1 MSLTKEPPLT
11 LKSRL
16 EMKSRILVIEDDRI
30 LLENTAELLEL
41 SGYEVE
47 KAENG
52 KIGVKKVHD
61 FEPDLIVCDVMMP
74 ELDGYGVLYILAK
87 NPKTSSIPFIF
98 LTAKTE
104 KEDFRKGM
112 SLGADDYLTKP
123 FDELELLNAVE
134 ARLKKIQSLKKE
146 FSQDS
151 AGIQEFIKE
160 AELLNVVGALTE
172 DRKLYTYNSG
182 EFIFREGDFANFI
195 YFVEK
200 GSVKT
205 YKHNDNHK
213 ELILEIYSKG
223 DFFGYQAVLE
233 DREYAA
239 FSAALEQSEIYKIPK
254 QDFLKLLY
262 GDVSVSSRFIKMIS
276 RNLSDKEDQ
285 LVQLAYD
292 SVKKRVAIQLLQL
305 TKEDPENTI
314 DLSRGDFANLIATSK
329 ETLVRILS
337 SLKEDGI
344 IDSDGMTIKI
354 LQREKLIEL
363 QKWS

>member
-1 MSLTKEPPLT
+1 
-11 LKSRL
+11 
-16 EMKSRILVIEDDRI
+16 MKSKILVIEDDKI

-52 KIGVKKVHD
+52 KVGVKKVQE

-74 ELDGYGVLYILAK
+74 ELDGYGVLYILSK
-87 NPKTSSIPFIF
+87 NTKTSSIPFIF

-123 FDELELLNAVE
+123 FDELELLNAIE
-134 ARLKKIQSLKKE
+134 ARLSKIQSLKKE
-146 FSQDS
+146 FSNDS
-151 AGIQEFIKE
+151 KGIQEFIKE
-160 AELLNVVGALTE
+160 AKLLNLVGALTE
-172 DRKLYTYNSG
+172 DRKLYNYNSG

-195 YFVEK
+195 YFVEI

-213 ELILEIYSKG
+213 ELILEIYSQG
-223 DFFGYQAVLE
+223 DFFGYQAILE
-233 DREYAA
+233 NREYAA
-239 FSAALEQSEIYKIPK
+239 FSSALEDSKIYKIPK
-254 QDFLKLLY
+254 EDFLKLLY
-262 GDVSVSSRFIKMIS
+262 GDSTVSSKFIKMIS
-276 RNLSDKEDQ
+276 RNLSDKEEQ

-292 SVKKRVAIQLLQL
+292 SVKKRIAFQLVHL
-305 TKEDPENTI
+305 TEEGSKNTI

-329 ETLVRILS
+329 ETLVRTLS
-337 SLKEDGI
+337 SLKEEGI
-344 IDSDGMTIKI
+344 IDSDGTRIKI
-354 LQREKLIEL
+354 LERKKLIEM